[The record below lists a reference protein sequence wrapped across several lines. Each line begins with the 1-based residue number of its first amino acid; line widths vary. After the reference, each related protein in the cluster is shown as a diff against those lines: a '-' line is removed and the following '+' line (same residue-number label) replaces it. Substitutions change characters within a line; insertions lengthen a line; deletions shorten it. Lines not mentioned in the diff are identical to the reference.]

1 LLPARLGTLSPI
13 LVGILHFGGIFLNRN
28 KEYSSCA
35 LQIPCET
42 CESNALCEAW
52 VRFVLLHNDTKSY
65 AHFDKRV
72 SLALP
77 TIRDYVMNERNIA
90 THRFYPFVHFTKN
103 HRRFGKPQKPRE
115 LYYCAH
121 LDRCVYQRYAFL
133 LNQKYNQ
140 RVAALGTANVS
151 IAYRDNLNQNNID
164 FAKTAFDAI
173 RKKEHCLVLVGDFTN
188 FFGRLNHKYLKSMIC
203 NLMEVDELPA
213 DHYAVFKNIT
223 QFASWDWKSIVEHCG
238 HKITERGI
246 RTKLNRQ
253 KQGVLMTKEQFRSG
267 KKHFTV
273 NRSGIGIPQG
283 SPISA
288 ILSNVYM
295 LDMDV
300 DLNNF
305 VAEHD
310 GIYMR
315 YSDDFI
321 IVLPYENDN
330 AAAEYKDKVLS
341 YFQDKHELVEL
352 HEDKTNLMIFNNGSF
367 ASFPENKPTTLD
379 YLGFIF
385 DGTDIKLRTKSTTKY
400 YYRMRRKARHIGKR
414 NWISPTGKHI
424 TAKNLYR
431 IYSTNDEQQTFI
443 DYAKRATHRLKL
455 NDPVANSL
463 IKHHKRKIA
472 NAIKD
477 GVEK

>member
-1 LLPARLGTLSPI
+1 L
-13 LVGILHFGGIFLNRN
+13 GGIFLSRN
-28 KEYSSCA
+28 KEYNSCN
-35 LQIPCET
+35 LQVSCEN
-42 CESNALCEAW
+42 CESNVFCEAW

-77 TIRDYVMNERNIA
+77 TIREYVQTERNIA
-90 THRFYPFVHFTKN
+90 MHRFYPFVHFTKN
-103 HRRFGKPQKPRE
+103 HKRFGKPKKPRE
-115 LYYCAH
+115 LYYCSH

-133 LNQKYNQ
+133 LNQKYNE
-140 RVAALGTANVS
+140 RVTKLGISNVS
-151 IAYRDNLNQNNID
+151 IAYRDNLNKNNID
-164 FAKTAFDAI
+164 FAKVAFDAI
-173 RKKEHCLVLVGDFTN
+173 KEQGHCLVMVGDFTN
-188 FFGRLNHKYLKSMIC
+188 FFDRLNHKYLKTMIC
-203 NLMEVDELPA
+203 NLLEKNELPA

-238 HKITERGI
+238 YKITERGI

-267 KKHFTV
+267 KKYFKV

-300 DLNNF
+300 ELNNF
-305 VAEHD
+305 VVEHN
-310 GIYMR
+310 GMYMR

-321 IVLPYENDN
+321 IVLPYDNDET
-330 AAAEYKDKVLS
+330 AMEYKNKVLT
-341 YFQDKHELVEL
+341 YFQNKNGLVEL
-352 HEDKTNLMIFNNGSF
+352 HEDKTNLLIYNDGTFS
-367 ASFPENKPTTLD
+367 SFPDGNPATLD

-385 DGTDIKLRTKSTTKY
+385 DGTSIKLRAKSATKY
-400 YYRMRRKARHIGKR
+400 YYRMRRKAKHIGKQ
-414 NWISPTGKHI
+414 NWISPTGKRI

-431 IYSTNDEQQTFI
+431 IYSTNDE
-443 DYAKRATHRLKL
+443 
-455 NDPVANSL
+455 
-463 IKHHKRKIA
+463 
-472 NAIKD
+472 
-477 GVEK
+477 